1 YSRPYSQRLT
11 FKEVKELAHAIA
23 RPPYRW
29 TTDQLW
35 QAYETLD
42 RSKVH
47 GSPGRVLTNIV
58 SLVRFALEQDSALVP
73 FPDVVEGRFAAWMAG
88 QETAGRAFTDEQRV
102 WLERIRDHISAS
114 LAIGADDLESVPFVQ
129 HGGLGKAYELFG
141 EALNPLL
148 DELTEV
154 LAA

>member
-1 YSRPYSQRLT
+1 
-11 FKEVKELAHAIA
+11 KEIKELAHAIG

-29 TTDQLW
+29 TPEQLW

-58 SLVRFALEQDSALVP
+58 SLVRYALQQDDELVP
-73 FPDVVEGRFAAWMAG
+73 FPDLVQERFSIWIAQ
-88 QETAGRAFTDEQRV
+88 QEIAGRTFNDEQRV
-102 WLERIRDHISAS
+102 WLGRIRDHIAAS
-114 LAIGADDLESVPFVQ
+114 LVINPEDFEGVPFVQ

-141 EALNPLL
+141 EQLTPLL